1 MSNEAITSLA
11 LVLATIVANIIPLIG
26 NKKQD
31 NP

>member
-11 LVLATIVANIIPLIG
+11 LVLATIVANIITLIG

>member
-11 LVLATIVANIIPLIG
+11 LVLATLVANLTLLIG